1 MGFAALE
8 AGTGAVSSMGSAFEP
23 IKGDI
28 IAGLAAVAPYAIAVL
43 GAFLVWKYGVKFFKH
58 LSK

>member
-1 MGFAALE
+1 MGFLE
-8 AGTGAVSSMGSAFEP
+8 AGASTVSSSMGTAFEP

-28 IAGLAAVAPYAIAVL
+28 INGLATVAPYAIAVL
-43 GAFLVWKYGVKFFKH
+43 GAFLVWKYGVKFFKG